1 MEERIKESLNALMDA
16 IRRADAVG
24 ISSEM
29 ALLERCLAEG
39 RSTLHP
45 QLVHFLEKRSYPK
58 ALAFLEG
65 ATDVPAGVCRPRR

>member
-1 MEERIKESLNALMDA
+1 MEDNIKESLTALMDS
-16 IRRADAVG
+16 IRRVDAAG
-24 ISSEM
+24 ISNEM
-29 ALLERCLAEG
+29 ALLERYLEQG

-65 ATDVPAGVCRPRR
+65 VNDLPAGACRPRR